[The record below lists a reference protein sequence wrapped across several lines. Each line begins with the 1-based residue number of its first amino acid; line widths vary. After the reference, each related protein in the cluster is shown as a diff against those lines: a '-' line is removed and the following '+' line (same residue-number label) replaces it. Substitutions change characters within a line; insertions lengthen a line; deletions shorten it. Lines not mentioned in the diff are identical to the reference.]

1 VLTATLLWAG
11 DQIRLSTQLIEAP
24 SSTLLHSMHSQAP
37 LRDLFRLQDE
47 LARHVV
53 ELLSIRLSPRDDR
66 RMKCDVPAS
75 PSAYEY
81 YFRGGQSAHDW
92 KSTLI
97 ARDLYLQCIERDP
110 RYAAAWAR
118 LARCYR
124 ISEKYGPETGGNLTK
139 IQRSVPSG
147 AAAESGPVAGA
158 HPLHLPG
165 SRPGP
170 RAASHAAAAGSAR
183 GSTAMTPS
191 FTPAWCMCAATA
203 GLLTAS
209 LQAHQMARRIDP
221 QVPTSVAHTYF
232 MGDYQRAAETG
243 TGGCGS
249 RWAISF
255 GRRLAGGGSDT
266 GTGLANRK

>member
-37 LRDLFRLQDE
+37 LRDLFRLQGTLLHSMHSQAPLRDLFRLQDE
-47 LARHVV
+47 LAHHVV
-53 ELLSIRLSPRDDR
+53 ESLSIRLSPRDDR

-191 FTPAWCMCAATA
+191 FTPAWCMCAATCRPVDGLFA
-203 GLLTAS
+203 GAS
-209 LQAHQMARRIDP
+209 NGAAH
-221 QVPTSVAHTYF
+221 
-232 MGDYQRAAETG
+232 
-243 TGGCGS
+243 
-249 RWAISF
+249 
-255 GRRLAGGGSDT
+255 
-266 GTGLANRK
+266 